1 MKRGVAA
8 DIPPDVYVAI
18 ARDPKQ
24 FERMLGEWEKRRA
37 AAVEAVAIAAQR
49 KEEAE
54 RAESKSKAALEQLA
68 EDSAALAAERAAF
81 DARDGVCLERESDAA
96 TAWDNISA
104 ARAAL
109 DELEA
114 AVAAMREQAL
124 AGVKRMS
131 AEPALRLVDDDV
143 LDEGE

>member
-18 ARDPKQ
+18 ARDSKQ

-37 AAVEAVAIAAQR
+37 AAVEAEAIAAQR

-54 RAESKSKAALEQLA
+54 RAEVKSKAALEQLA
-68 EDSAALAAERAAF
+68 ADSAALAAERAAL
-81 DARDGVCLERESDAA
+81 DTRDGVCLERESDAA